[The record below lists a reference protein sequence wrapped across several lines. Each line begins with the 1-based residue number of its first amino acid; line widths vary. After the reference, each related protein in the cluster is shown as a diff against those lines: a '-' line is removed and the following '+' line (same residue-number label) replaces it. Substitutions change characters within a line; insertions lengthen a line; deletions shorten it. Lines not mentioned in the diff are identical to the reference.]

1 VISSDESGFTLIEV
15 MIVIVIVAILSA
27 VAYPSYE
34 ESVRKSKRAEG
45 RAALMQLMQQEERF
59 YSQNTKYIVFSV
71 ESTEDHQKKF
81 KWFSADTAAASS
93 YEIKA
98 TACSGD
104 VIQNCVLLT
113 ARPGTGRVNSAFK
126 DSACEDLMLT
136 STGEKTASGTATNCW
151 Q

>member
-15 MIVIVIVAILSA
+15 MIVIVIVAILSTI
-27 VAYPSYE
+27 AYPSYE

-136 STGEKTASGTATNCW
+136 STGEKTASGTAANCW